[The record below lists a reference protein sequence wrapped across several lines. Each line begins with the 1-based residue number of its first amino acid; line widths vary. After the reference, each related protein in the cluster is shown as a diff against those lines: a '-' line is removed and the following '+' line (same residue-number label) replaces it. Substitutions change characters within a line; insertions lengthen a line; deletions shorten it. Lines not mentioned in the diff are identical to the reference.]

1 MSWQKSCLEMKIMN
15 VQRHKHWQHYRKKFL
30 FMFWVSLKIFD
41 IKKKNILF
49 VHIKLSIRFHL
60 QWIVNLPPI
69 YYTTNKCSFLFFC
82 RGGPRWNKVQDS
94 LSMWERRVA
103 HFVWYWGIHLSD
115 TSQLWP
121 VFHCHLQQTRLHR
134 LERQLYV
141 APNHKS
147 TANKVR
153 TTFICEFWL
162 D

>member
-1 MSWQKSCLEMKIMN
+1 MWKKPFCLCFEFF
-15 VQRHKHWQHYRKKFL
+15 RLKF
-30 FMFWVSLKIFD
+30 FD
-41 IKKKNILF
+41 IPKTFCLLTI
-49 VHIKLSIRFHL
+49 HSIRFHL

-103 HFVWYWGIHLSD
+103 HFVWYWWIHLSD

-141 APNHKS
+141 AANYKS

>member
-1 MSWQKSCLEMKIMN
+1 MKLMNWSKDTNINNIVKKKSFCLCFEFLS
-15 VQRHKHWQHYRKKFL
+15 KFL
-30 FMFWVSLKIFD
+30 IQRRQTFC
-41 IKKKNILF
+41 LF
-49 VHIKLSIRFHL
+49 IINSIRFHL
-60 QWIVNLPPI
+60 QWIVSLPPI

-153 TTFICEFWL
+153 SCLFYEFKL
-162 D
+162 G